1 MCMTFHSCMLTY
13 TIAAFTVL
21 YVEKTWVQK
30 KEQIYI
36 VMFLSC
42 ILCNHYHLGP
52 FDLVKAKAGNGEDDN
67 LKTGLSF

>member
-1 MCMTFHSCMLTY
+1 MCVTFHHCTLAN
-13 TIAAFTVL
+13 TIAAFTLL

-52 FDLVKAKAGNGEDDN
+52 FDLVKAKAGNEEDDI

>member
-1 MCMTFHSCMLTY
+1 MCVTFHHCTLAY

-52 FDLVKAKAGNGEDDN
+52 FDLVKAKAGNEEDDI

>member
-1 MCMTFHSCMLTY
+1 MLTY

-52 FDLVKAKAGNGEDDN
+52 FDLVKAKAGNEEDDN